1 MDGLVVERFQDIL
14 DELAMPYRVIS
25 YHIMLIMY
33 CVTSLAALGRWES
46 HVKVEERKSASCV
59 TISCGALGSVI
70 GSY

>member
-1 MDGLVVERFQDIL
+1 MASHHITSHH
-14 DELAMPYRVIS
+14 ITS
-25 YHIMLIMY
+25 YHIMLIMR